1 MPFNFNS
8 GSAPQKTNNDF
19 KSDTNYTSNTASA
32 IPRPSSRE
40 MPTFTSDTSSAS
52 SMSTQSLHKST
63 GFQNQPV
70 RRSSSG
76 NTGMNPSFFQKTGYS
91 PRKTKI
97 QPPSVHQ
104 FSSGMNIPWNILLPI
119 IGIIAVVTFCWIF
132 KEEITNFLMQLLTWV
147 IVILVI
153 ISIVKWFIFPKK
165 K

>member
-8 GSAPQKTNNDF
+8 GNTPQKTNNDF
-19 KSDTNYTSNTASA
+19 KSDTNYTSNTAST

-40 MPTFTSDTSSAS
+40 KPTFTSDTSSAS
-52 SMSTQSLHKST
+52 SMSTQSPHKST

-76 NTGMNPSFFQKTGYS
+76 NAEMTPSFSQKTGYS

-97 QPPSVHQ
+97 KPPSVHQ
-104 FSSGMNIPWNILLPI
+104 SSSGMNIPWNILLPI
-119 IGIIAVVTFCWIF
+119 IGIIAVVIFCWIF
-132 KEEITNFLMQLLTWV
+132 REEITNFLMQLLTWV

-153 ISIVKWFIFPKK
+153 IFIVKWFIFPKK